1 MKKNF
6 IFFISLVVVLQVNA
20 QTPEQRM
27 DELVSAY
34 VNNQK
39 FNGSVLVAQKGK
51 VLYQKGWGFRN
62 AEEKIPNDVNSIFQ
76 IGSVTKQFTAAIIMQ
91 LQQEHKLSVQDPLS
105 KYFTGFVNGDKI
117 TIEHLL
123 THTSGIYNYTNDS
136 VIMNNDV
143 SKSYSQQQFIEII
156 RKYSPEF
163 APGTKWNYSN
173 SGYQLLGYI
182 IEKVEMKPYEQ
193 VVRQRIFQPL
203 GMNNSGFDFEGL
215 QVAQKTKGYF
225 SLNKIMPAPVVDS
238 TIAYAAGAIYSTVGD
253 LYKWERAIF
262 SDKILHPG
270 SWNTVFTPQKNK
282 YGYGWGI
289 DTLFGKKFMAHGGGI
304 HGYTSY
310 LIRFPEDE
318 LVVIM
323 IDNASS
329 TSLSKISTSLAAIA
343 LHQPY
348 SLPEQKKEIQL
359 EEALLKE
366 YVGEYQLAPNFS
378 IIVSVEGNKL
388 KGQAT
393 GQPAF
398 ELFAEKKDLFFLK
411 VVEAKIEFL
420 RNEKGEVS
428 ELILYQNGRQLR
440 GKK

>member
-1 MKKNF
+1 MGGES
-6 IFFISLVVVLQVNA
+6 IPSL
-20 QTPEQRM
+20 E
-27 DELVSAY
+27 
-34 VNNQK
+34 
-39 FNGSVLVAQKGK
+39 
-51 VLYQKGWGFRN
+51 
-62 AEEKIPNDVNSIFQ
+62 
-76 IGSVTKQFTAAIIMQ
+76 
-91 LQQEHKLSVQDPLS
+91 
-105 KYFTGFVNGDKI
+105 
-117 TIEHLL
+117 
-123 THTSGIYNYTNDS
+123 
-136 VIMNNDV
+136 
-143 SKSYSQQQFIEII
+143 
-156 RKYSPEF
+156 
-163 APGTKWNYSN
+163 
-173 SGYQLLGYI
+173 
-182 IEKVEMKPYEQ
+182 
-193 VVRQRIFQPL
+193 
-203 GMNNSGFDFEGL
+203 
-215 QVAQKTKGYF
+215 
-225 SLNKIMPAPVVDS
+225 
-238 TIAYAAGAIYSTVGD
+238 
-253 LYKWERAIF
+253 
-262 SDKILHPG
+262 
-270 SWNTVFTPQKNK
+270 
-282 YGYGWGI
+282 
-289 DTLFGKKFMAHGGGI
+289 KKFMAHGGGI

-440 GKK
+440 GKKIK

>member
-270 SWNTVFTPQKNK
+270 SWNTVF
-282 YGYGWGI
+282 
-289 DTLFGKKFMAHGGGI
+289 
-304 HGYTSY
+304 
-310 LIRFPEDE
+310 
-318 LVVIM
+318 
-323 IDNASS
+323 
-329 TSLSKISTSLAAIA
+329 
-343 LHQPY
+343 
-348 SLPEQKKEIQL
+348 
-359 EEALLKE
+359 
-366 YVGEYQLAPNFS
+366 
-378 IIVSVEGNKL
+378 
-388 KGQAT
+388 
-393 GQPAF
+393 
-398 ELFAEKKDLFFLK
+398 
-411 VVEAKIEFL
+411 
-420 RNEKGEVS
+420 
-428 ELILYQNGRQLR
+428 
-440 GKK
+440 